1 MSAHIPDITTPHGFA
16 TIVNAGNVIE
26 FAVAL
31 DHRSYTRA
39 QAEDREER
47 EPAMSKYR
55 FFMRWFNATFVTIL
69 NGHWVS
75 ATYLFWRSLVEFACT
90 LLGYKEKEYEHEK
103 TDKSLAAETFHPDVL
118 KGQLREHF
126 KYNWPEL
133 LPIFEKGLEFE
144 QQWWL
149 SLDYTDVVFKRRS
162 PEVLQ
167 QLAERGLVELAYM
180 PCCTLFNDE
189 LMMCS
194 HDNSPPHSPP
204 PTINNMPLKRPRGLS
219 SPGTPGSIS
228 HSPKRLRTMDMEM

>member
-1 MSAHIPDITTPHGFA
+1 MSAHIPDISTPHGFA

-26 FAVAL
+26 LAVAL
-31 DHRSYTRA
+31 DRRTYTGV

-55 FFMRWFNATFVTIL
+55 FFMRWFNDTFVTIL

-90 LLGYKEKEYEHEK
+90 LLHYKEKEYEHEK
-103 TDKSLAAETFHPDVL
+103 AEETFHPDVL
-118 KGQLREHF
+118 KAQLRQHF
-126 KYNWPEL
+126 RYNWPEL
-133 LPIFEKGLEFE
+133 LPVFDKGLEFE
-144 QQWWL
+144 QQWL

-167 QLAERGLVELAYM
+167 QLSEGGLVELAYM

-189 LMMCS
+189 PKMCS
-194 HDNSPPHSPP
+194 HDNSSPHSPSR
-204 PTINNMPLKRPRGLS
+204 TINNLPPKRPRGQS